1 MNKPFVYYFNTP
13 KGYYCYDVN
22 SNAIIRVSPNLYE
35 SLKADRTLE
44 DCDAEIKNEIG
55 ILAQAG
61 MLSSGK
67 WKSIEHPATG
77 LLRENMDGSI
87 EMLTLQVTQQC
98 NLRCKYC
105 PYSGSYYNRK
115 HSSAS
120 MSADTAKKAID
131 FYIKHSYNKKMLN
144 IGFYGGEPLI
154 QYNLI
159 KELVEYSRVQGEGK
173 EVGFHMTTNATL
185 LDKEIIDFLAE
196 NKFKLTI
203 SLDGPRELHDKNRE
217 SVDGKGSFD
226 KVVRNIGII
235 QAEHPEYLK
244 EIMFNCVIDGRGDFG
259 CLNDFF
265 TNYETVKDIN
275 AIFSDL
281 AQEGI
286 KDKEL
291 LLSSEEYDSAYQY
304 EVFKLL
310 LSKCGLVSPREVSV
324 IVQSYYEHIR
334 QSLKGRSI
342 GTVHGM
348 TGHPGGPCVPGV
360 HKLFVNIHGDFYPC
374 EKLNECI
381 SDYIIGNVEKG
392 FDYHKAEK
400 ILNIGRT
407 TPEDCRNCWCSRFCY
422 QCILFS
428 EDGNSISADARRAHC
443 QAVRSAVDNMF
454 KDYCL
459 IKETEADDNNIY
471 FL

>member
-1 MNKPFVYYFNTP
+1 MEKPFVYYFDTP
-13 KGYYCYDVN
+13 KGKYIYDVN
-22 SNAIIRVSPNLYE
+22 SNAILRVSSGLYE
-35 SLKADRTLE
+35 ALKTERAFK
-44 DCDAEIKNEIG
+44 DCGAETKNEIE

-61 MLSSGK
+61 MLSAKK
-67 WKSIEHPATG
+67 WKAIEHPATG
-77 LLRENMDGSI
+77 LLKENMDGSI

-115 HSSAS
+115 HGSAS
-120 MSADTAKKAID
+120 MKADTAKKAID

-154 QYNLI
+154 QYDLI
-159 KELVEYSRVQGEGK
+159 KELAAYSRIQGEGK
-173 EVGFHMTTNATL
+173 EVSFHMTTNATL
-185 LDKEIIDFLAE
+185 LNREIIRFLAE

-226 KVVRNIGII
+226 KVIENVGII
-235 QAEHPEYLK
+235 QTEYPEYLK
-244 EIMFNCVIDGRGDFG
+244 EIMFNCVVDGRGDFG

-265 TNYETVKDIN
+265 TNFEAVKDIS

-310 LSKCGLVSPREVSV
+310 LSKCRLTSPKEVSV

-342 GTVHGM
+342 GTVHGVI
-348 TGHPGGPCVPGV
+348 GHPGGPCVPGV

-381 SDYIIGNVEKG
+381 SDYIIGNVDKG

-407 TPEDCRNCWCSRFCY
+407 TSEDCKNCWCSRFCY

-428 EDGNSISADARRAHC
+428 EEGNSISADTRRNHC
-443 QAVRSAVDNMF
+443 KSVRSAVENMF

-459 IKETEADDNNIY
+459 IKEAEADDNDIY